1 MTSFEI
7 FAIIISMTALF
18 GWINE
23 RFIKLPTA
31 IGLMLVSLLM
41 SLGLIFFAT
50 DAMQVWVKNLLIG
63 LDFNDLVMNGMLSVL
78 LFAGALHVNLN
89 DLSKQGWPIFVLAS
103 VGVITSTFIVGTLTY
118 YMLNFFDLHI
128 SYTYALVFGALISP
142 TDPIAVLSIL
152 KSIGVRKDVE
162 TLITGESLFNDG
174 VGVVVFSVIVGLLG
188 TSGGHGSGHSSEA
201 VDAAHAVESSNNVMN
216 ALTLFGQ
223 EAIGGIIFGLI
234 LGYIGYYMLKSI
246 NSYPVE
252 VMVSLAIVVG
262 GYALAHALHTSG
274 PLAMVVAGLLLGN
287 QGRRF
292 AMSDT
297 TREHLDK
304 FWEMMDE
311 ILNAV
316 LFVLIG
322 MELLIVVYDQ
332 QRIIAALL
340 AIPIVLLA
348 RFIAVGLPISIFR
361 LGRSFPKYTVRLLVW
376 GGLRGGISVAL
387 ALSLAQGTERDIILA
402 MTYAVVVFAI
412 LIQGMTVGQIAKRVP
427 PID

>member
-7 FAIIISMTALF
+7 FAVIISITALF

-31 IGLMLVSLLM
+31 IGLMVVSLLM

-50 DAMQVWVKNLLIG
+50 DGMQVWVKDLLVG

-188 TSGGHGSGHSSEA
+188 TSGAHGGHGE
-201 VDAAHAVESSNNVMN
+201 DAAHAVESGNNVMN

-223 EAIGGIIFGLI
+223 EAIGGVIFGLV
-234 LGYIGYYMLKSI
+234 LGYLGYQMLKSI
-246 NSYPVE
+246 DSYPVE
-252 VMVSLAIVVG
+252 VMVSLAVVVG

-297 TREHLDK
+297 TRDHLDK

-311 ILNAV
+311 ILNSV

-322 MELLIVVYDQ
+322 MELLVIVYNQ
-332 QRIIAALL
+332 QTLTAALI
-340 AIPIVLLA
+340 AIPIVLLG
-348 RFIAVGLPISIFR
+348 RFIAVGLPISLFR
-361 LGRSFPKYTVRLLVW
+361 MSRTFPKFTVRLLVW

-387 ALSLAQGTERDIILA
+387 ALSLAHGPERDIILA
-402 MTYAVVVFAI
+402 LTYAVVVFAI
-412 LIQGMTVGQIAKRVP
+412 IIQGLTVGQIAKRIP
-427 PID
+427 SA

>member
-188 TSGGHGSGHSSEA
+188 TSGGHGSEA

-387 ALSLAQGTERDIILA
+387 ALSLTQGTERDIILA

>member
-50 DAMQVWVKNLLIG
+50 DAMQVWVKDILVG

-188 TSGGHGSGHSSEA
+188 TSAGGHGGEA
-201 VDAAHAVESSNNVMN
+201 VDAAHAVESGNNVMN

-223 EAIGGIIFGLI
+223 EAIGGVIFGLV
-234 LGYIGYYMLKSI
+234 LGYLGYQMLKSI
-246 NSYPVE
+246 DSYPVE
-252 VMVSLAIVVG
+252 VMVSLAVVVG

-322 MELLIVVYDQ
+322 MELLVIVYNQ
-332 QRIIAALL
+332 QTIKAALI
-340 AIPIVLLA
+340 AIPIVLLG
-348 RFIAVGLPISIFR
+348 RFIAVGLPISLFR
-361 LGRSFPKYTVRLLVW
+361 LGRTFPKFTVRLLVW

-387 ALSLAQGTERDIILA
+387 ALSLASGPERDIILA
-402 MTYAVVVFAI
+402 LTYAVVVFAI
-412 LIQGMTVGQIAKRVP
+412 LVQGLSVGQIAKRIP
-427 PID
+427 PA